1 MESEDIMHDTAYH
14 YGQLFYDAYIP
25 KGQNVQIVE
34 IGSQNVNGGLRDIFT
49 TPYTNFVG
57 LDFVNGPGVD
67 HVLEDPYKIPYSDN
81 SVEILLCSSVL
92 EHCEMFWVLFLE
104 MARVV
109 KPGGLIYINA
119 PSNGVVHRFP
129 VDCWRFYPDSG
140 KALAKWAKQNDHDI
154 TMLESFL
161 GNEGPHG
168 FSDFVG
174 VFCKGGDYVSQHKNR
189 ILYNTADYTNG
200 FLNNEPV

>member
-1 MESEDIMHDTAYH
+1 MHDTAFS

-25 KGQNVQIVE
+25 KEQNVQIVE
-34 IGSQNVNGGLRDIFT
+34 IGSQNVNGGLRDIFE

-57 LDFVNGPGVD
+57 LDFVNGLGVD

-81 SVEILLCSSVL
+81 SVDVILCSSVL
-92 EHCEMFWVLFLE
+92 EHSEMFWVLFLE
-104 MARVV
+104 MVRVT

-119 PSNGVVHRFP
+119 PSNGIVHRFP

-140 KALAKWAKQNDHDI
+140 KALAKWARHNNYDI
-154 TMLESFL
+154 NMLESFL

-168 FSDFVG
+168 FSDFVA
-174 VFCKGGDYVSQHKNR
+174 VFCKGVNHASQHKNR
-189 ILYNTADYTNG
+189 ILYNTTDYTNG
-200 FLNNEPV
+200 FLNNEPVP